1 MSVLSR
7 LIYRFNTIS
16 IKIPASFFVDILQI
30 ILQFIFKVKATRI
43 AKTFLKKKKNRRNK
57 SNCKL
62 SNHRHSNQDCGAGR
76 YIDTHI
82 SVGQGRDL
90 EIDLHKYGFN
100 LFLTKGQ

>member
-62 SNHRHSNQDCGAGR
+62 SNHRHSNQDCGVAKGT
-76 YIDTHI
+76 DTQI
-82 SVGQGRDL
+82 NGTQSRTQKQTR
-90 EIDLHKYGFN
+90 IN
-100 LFLTKGQ
+100 MPN

>member
-30 ILQFIFKVKATRI
+30 ILKFIFKVKATRI
-43 AKTFLKKKKNRRNK
+43 AKTFLKKKENRRNQ

-62 SNHRHSNQDCGAGR
+62 GNHSHSNQDCGVAKGT
-76 YIDTHI
+76 DTQI
-82 SVGQGRDL
+82 NGTQ
-90 EIDLHKYGFN
+90 
-100 LFLTKGQ
+100 